1 MGVYEA
7 RGQLSKAMKELLLR
21 WNEAKTDWD
30 DAAARA
36 FEVNVLE
43 PLQFDAKNAASTM
56 DSAADLLTQVR
67 RECE

>member
-1 MGVYEA
+1 MGVYES
-7 RGQLSKAMKELLLR
+7 RGLLSKAIKELMQR
-21 WNEAKTDWD
+21 WNEVKTDWD

-43 PLQFDAKNAASTM
+43 PLQRDAKNAASVM
-56 DSAADLLTQVR
+56 DSATEVLAQVR